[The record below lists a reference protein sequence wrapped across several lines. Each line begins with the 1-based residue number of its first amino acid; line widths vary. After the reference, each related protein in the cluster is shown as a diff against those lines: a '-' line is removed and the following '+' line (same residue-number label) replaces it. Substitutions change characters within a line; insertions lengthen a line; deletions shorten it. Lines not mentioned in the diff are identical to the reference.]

1 MSDEALKIVEEWFE
15 SVGEECDSE
24 RIYYIFNGD
33 LLPMFSGKVDEPTLT
48 YPSYSSKN
56 TDPDYQTKY
65 QAYCHERDTLRG
77 QRVALLAESGYEH
90 VECEGG
96 GEGEGEYCYGV
107 IKIGDKY
114 LKAEWSY
121 YSYNGCEYDYIK
133 DTIKFVTPT
142 TKTITV
148 YE

>member
-1 MSDEALKIVEEWFE
+1 MSDEAKKVISDLFEELGLEFNSGNTYFLFDGDGELEFETESEYISWRDRDSKPVEYKAHQDEVQAMYDTVN
-15 SVGEECDSE
+15 SKLE
-24 RIYYIFNGD
+24 RI
-33 LLPMFSGKVDEPTLT
+33 
-48 YPSYSSKN
+48 
-56 TDPDYQTKY
+56 
-65 QAYCHERDTLRG
+65 
-77 QRVALLAESGYEH
+77 
-90 VECEGG
+90 ECEGG

-121 YSYNGCEYDYIK
+121 YSYNGCDYDYIK